1 VQFEQVLQG
10 EMPED
15 DHVEPIEQV
24 TELLVFVEL
33 PQTVSAVAVQFDIT
47 ILFAPVQFEQVLQGE
62 MPEDDHVEPIEQ
74 VTELLVFVELP
85 QTVSAVAVQF
95 DITILFAPV
104 QFEQVL
110 QGEMP
115 EDDHVEPI
123 EQVTE
128 LLVFVE
134 LPQTVSAVAVQF
146 DITILFAPVQFEQV
160 LQGEMPEDDHVE
172 PIEQVTELLVFVELP
187 QTVSAVAVQFDITI
201 LFAPV
206 QFEQV
211 LQGEMPEDDHVEPIE
226 QVTELLVFVELPQT
240 VSAVAVQFDIT
251 ILFAPVQFE
260 QVLQGEMPEDDHVE
274 PIEQVTELLVFV
286 ELPQTVSAVA
296 VQFDITI
303 LFAPVQFEQVLQGEM
318 PEDDHVEPIEQD
330 RDTHDEFKVLPEGD
344 TRPAGHEEHID
355 GSVKVFDVAP
365 ERAKVFAGHVKF
377 PVQVDTVR
385 PAVEP

>member
-15 DHVEPIEQV
+15 DHDEPIEQV

-62 MPEDDHVEPIEQ
+62 MPEDDHDEPIEQ

-110 QGEMP
+110 QGA
-115 EDDHVEPI
+115 
-123 EQVTE
+123 T
-128 LLVFVE
+128 
-134 LPQTVSAVAVQF
+134 
-146 DITILFAPVQFEQV
+146 
-160 LQGEMPEDDHVE
+160 
-172 PIEQVTELLVFVELP
+172 
-187 QTVSAVAVQFDITI
+187 
-201 LFAPV
+201 
-206 QFEQV
+206 
-211 LQGEMPEDDHVEPIE
+211 
-226 QVTELLVFVELPQT
+226 
-240 VSAVAVQFDIT
+240 
-251 ILFAPVQFE
+251 
-260 QVLQGEMPEDDHVE
+260 
-274 PIEQVTELLVFV
+274 
-286 ELPQTVSAVA
+286 
-296 VQFDITI
+296 
-303 LFAPVQFEQVLQGEM
+303 

-330 RDTHDEFKVLPEGD
+330 GDTHDEFMVLPEGD
-344 TRPAGHEEHID
+344 TRPAGHEEHTD